1 MTNRKSIYL
10 SYSGSSFNSITY
22 LFHNSCLYIQE
33 HTYIY
38 DRLLDQY
45 KYLHFGMDSGCIHL
59 HLEPRSIKWGR
70 NWEKEEKDNMNA
82 N

>member
-1 MTNRKSIYL
+1 MLT
-10 SYSGSSFNSITY
+10 NSILDLSWNELSCKENTY

-45 KYLHFGMDSGCIHL
+45 KYLHFGKDSGCIHL
-59 HLEPRSIKWGR
+59 HLEPRNIKWGR
-70 NWEKEEKDNMNA
+70 NRDKKEEDSMNA